1 MVSSFEQQ
9 VSPFLFMNFISEDI
23 PYVDLIR
30 WERSTRANW
39 QKSFEK
45 SVAEFDQFPWFCK
58 NKGKCSDLKFWK
70 KKRKDKGKKRR
81 ARKLMNSRYI
91 FNCFEYDHSNKPHI
105 VSDPVMHYF
114 TRHFTMAALLF
125 KRSLGWER
133 WQSFQINSGQ
143 GTCTMIQNWP
153 TAKCKYICMTE
164 QLLYATTCDF
174 M

>member
-1 MVSSFEQQ
+1 M
-9 VSPFLFMNFISEDI
+9 
-23 PYVDLIR
+23 
-30 WERSTRANW
+30 
-39 QKSFEK
+39 
-45 SVAEFDQFPWFCK
+45 AEFDQFPWFCK

-125 KRSLGWER
+125 KWSLGSE
-133 WQSFQINSGQ
+133 I
-143 GTCTMIQNWP
+143 
-153 TAKCKYICMTE
+153 K
-164 QLLYATTCDF
+164 
-174 M
+174 